1 MFQVV
6 MVHKHIAMLVFKVA
20 VMMVDVLL
28 LVVCYEVFVLVFHV
42 LAKKM

>member
-6 MVHKHIAMLVFKVA
+6 VVHKHITMLVFKVA
-20 VMMVDVLL
+20 VMMIDVLL
-28 LVVCYEVFVLVFHV
+28 LVVRYEVFVLVFHV